1 MANEIGEVH
10 SEVDEILESLGES
23 CWWVKNQMADGK
35 GTSGKPDY
43 TVLYRGTGFGIE
55 CKWDMRL
62 KDGSITTD
70 RSRLPTPAQCM
81 ELKGVERAGGVGLV
95 VDRHT
100 VGALHSL
107 LSAPLIPGFL
117 RVSAVDKG
125 IHHSQ
130 FETKL
135 KEITI

>member
-1 MANEIGEVH
+1 MANEIGVVH
-10 SEVDEILESLGES
+10 AQVDEILESLGES
-23 CWWVKNQMADGK
+23 CRWVKNQMSDGK

-43 TVLYRGTGFGIE
+43 TVVYRGAVFGIE

-100 VGALHSL
+100 VDSL
-107 LSAPLIPGFL
+107 RSFLSAPLIPTYL
-117 RVSAVDKG
+117 RVEALRRE